1 VSAARACI
9 LGLALLGCAAARPS
23 SPPPAPGGTGHSV
36 TGTLTYRERVA
47 LPADAEIHVVLADV
61 SRQDVAATT
70 IAETT
75 LRPGGRQVPLPFE
88 LAYDPAMIEPSHTY
102 ALRATIRSGGR
113 LAFTTTTAYRVVT
126 GGNPTH
132 ADLLLTQ
139 VQAPAGGPPGTAW
152 VLEDLAGAGVMD
164 YVRATLEF
172 PEPGKVAG
180 NGSCNRFFGSA
191 PVTGDRLTVSP
202 LGATRMACPEAVMN
216 QESRYFQALQAP
228 HGSPSTG
235 PGSWSIRPAW
245 RNRCASSRRTDDDAG
260 RPRRGHP
267 ASPAISERVSAA
279 RASCWRTS
287 PGSRRSSHPSP
298 TGPVG

>member
-9 LGLALLGCAAARPS
+9 LGLALLGCAAGRPS

-47 LPADAEIHVVLADV
+47 LPADAEILVVLADV

-75 LRPGGRQVPLPFE
+75 LRPDGRQVPLPFE
-88 LAYDPAMIEPSHTY
+88 LAYDPAMIELSHTY

-113 LAFTTTTAYRVVT
+113 LAFTTTTAYRVVA
-126 GGNPTH
+126 GGNPAH

-139 VQAPAGGPPGTAW
+139 VQAPAGGPPARLWGTAW

-191 PVTGDRLTVSP
+191 TVTGDRLTVSP

-216 QESRYFQALQAP
+216 QESRYFQALQGA
-228 HGSPSTG
+228 TRFTLDG
-235 PGSWSIRPAW
+235 PWLLVHS
-245 RNRCASSRRTDDDAG
+245 AG
-260 RPRRGHP
+260 LEKPLRLI
-267 ASPAISERVSAA
+267 AED
-279 RASCWRTS
+279 
-287 PGSRRSSHPSP
+287 
-298 TGPVG
+298 